1 MTRARFIYNPS
12 SGREEVKKHLY
23 EILDVL
29 ESYGLETSTFQTKQN
44 GDATKAAIDAAE
56 RGYEVVIAAG
66 GDGTLYEVINGL
78 SKLEKRPTLGIIPA
92 GTTND
97 FARALGIPR
106 EFRKAAE
113 IIGKQQRKAIDIG
126 SYNGKYFINIA
137 AGGILTELTYEV
149 PSKLKT
155 VLGQLAYYVR
165 GIEKLPFLK
174 PIPILLKTNDQTI
187 EEEVLLFLIANSN
200 SVGGFE
206 KLAPQADLSDGLFDV
221 ILLKKTNVAEF
232 VRIATLAKRGEHLND
247 SSIIHFK
254 ANKVTI
260 GTNHEEPVSINLD
273 GELGGV
279 LPGEFKVLPQHI
291 EVLVDGE
298 NK

>member
-1 MTRARFIYNPS
+1 MKRARFIYNPS

-29 ESYGLETSTFQTKQN
+29 ESYGLETSTYQTKKS
-44 GDATKAAIDAAE
+44 GDATEAAIEAAE
-56 RGYEVVIAAG
+56 RGFDVIIAAG

-78 SKLEKRPTLGIIPA
+78 SPLEKRPALGVIPA

-97 FARALGIPR
+97 FARALAIPR
-106 EFRKAAE
+106 DFREAAK
-113 IIGKQQRKAIDIG
+113 IIGEQQSMAIDIG
-126 SYNGKYFINIA
+126 KYNDQHFINIA

-165 GIEKLPFLK
+165 GIEKLPYLK
-174 PIPILLKTNDQTI
+174 PIHITLESDERTI
-187 EEEVLLFLIANSN
+187 EEEVMMFLIANSN

-221 ILLKKTNVAEF
+221 IVLKETNVAEF
-232 VRIATLAKRGEHLND
+232 VRVASLAKRGEHLSD
-247 SSIIHFK
+247 DSIIYFK
-254 ANKVTI
+254 AKKVKVI
-260 GTNHEEPVSINLD
+260 SHHKDSVSINLD
-273 GELGGV
+273 GELGGT
-279 LPGEFKVLPQHI
+279 LPGEFEVLPKHI
-291 EVLVDGE
+291 NVFVKRNG
-298 NK
+298 